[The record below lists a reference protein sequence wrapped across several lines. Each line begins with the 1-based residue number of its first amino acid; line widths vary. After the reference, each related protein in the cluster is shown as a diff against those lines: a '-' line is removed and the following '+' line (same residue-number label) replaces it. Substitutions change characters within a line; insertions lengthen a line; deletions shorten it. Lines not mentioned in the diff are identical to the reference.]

1 MKIRSVASEY
11 IGHDVTIIKSTNH
24 NNAGL
29 KGRVIDETK
38 NMMII
43 ENKGRRLSIPKNGST
58 FMFNLDGSEE
68 IIDGGVITY
77 TTPDRIKNAQKIIRA
92 FKRRERE

>member
-1 MKIRSVASEY
+1 MNIRSVASEY
-11 IGHDVTIIKSTNH
+11 IGHDVTVIKSTNH

-29 KGRVIDETK
+29 KGRVIDETR

-43 ENKGRRLSIPKNGST
+43 ENGGRRLRIPKNGST

-68 IIDGGVITY
+68 MIDGRVITY
-77 TTPDRIKNAQKIIRA
+77 TTPDRIKNAQKIIKT